1 MKSGKAI
8 QTGVIMC
15 AGKEDSVY
23 KKCLS
28 GESGESAESV
38 VSVTSDEVCIMSSLS
53 LSHTH
58 THTHTHTDYKNSNDK
73 DFCNHIFLQL
83 CTLDPGDKDK
93 EENK

>member
-1 MKSGKAI
+1 MKFGKAI

-28 GESGESAESV
+28 GESAESAESV

-53 LSHTH
+53 LSLTH
-58 THTHTHTDYKNSNDK
+58 THTLITKIVMIRIFVTTFS
-73 DFCNHIFLQL
+73 CNCVL
-83 CTLDPGDKDK
+83 
-93 EENK
+93 

>member
-1 MKSGKAI
+1 MKFGKAI

-28 GESGESAESV
+28 GESAESAESV

-53 LSHTH
+53 LSLSLTH
-58 THTHTHTDYKNSNDK
+58 THTLITKIVMIRIFVTTFS
-73 DFCNHIFLQL
+73 CNCVL
-83 CTLDPGDKDK
+83 
-93 EENK
+93 

>member
-1 MKSGKAI
+1 MKFGKAI

-28 GESGESAESV
+28 GESAESAESV

-53 LSHTH
+53 LSLS
-58 THTHTHTDYKNSNDK
+58 HTHTDYKNSNDK

-83 CTLDPGDKDK
+83 CTLEPGDKDK

>member
-1 MKSGKAI
+1 MKFGKAI

-28 GESGESAESV
+28 GESAESAESV

-53 LSHTH
+53 LSLTH
-58 THTHTHTDYKNSNDK
+58 THTHTLITKIVMIRIFVTTFS
-73 DFCNHIFLQL
+73 CNCVL
-83 CTLDPGDKDK
+83 
-93 EENK
+93 

>member
-1 MKSGKAI
+1 MKFGKAI

-28 GESGESAESV
+28 GESAESAESV

-53 LSHTH
+53 LSLYLSLSHTH
-58 THTHTHTDYKNSNDK
+58 THTLITKIVMIRIFVTTFS
-73 DFCNHIFLQL
+73 CNCVL
-83 CTLDPGDKDK
+83 
-93 EENK
+93 

>member
-1 MKSGKAI
+1 MKFGKAI

-28 GESGESAESV
+28 GESAESAESV

-58 THTHTHTDYKNSNDK
+58 THTLITKIVMIRIFVTTFS
-73 DFCNHIFLQL
+73 CNCVL
-83 CTLDPGDKDK
+83 
-93 EENK
+93 